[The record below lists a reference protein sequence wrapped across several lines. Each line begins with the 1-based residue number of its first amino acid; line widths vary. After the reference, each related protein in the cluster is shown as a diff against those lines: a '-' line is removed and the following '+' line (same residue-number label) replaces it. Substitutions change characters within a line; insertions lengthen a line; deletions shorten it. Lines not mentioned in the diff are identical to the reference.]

1 MQQVLIHQN
10 RSSHLVVFLGI
21 GFPKI
26 CNKFTGEH
34 PCWSAISKTFKRRF
48 IALTLQHECSPVD
61 LLYIFRTPFPK
72 NTDKLDIYEVEKVLT
87 GLNSLKSKEDKSEVD
102 KLLPVPVDLSKLS
115 GVEENDVINKR
126 YKNAMIKMIKCRK
139 IKDKMLRSKVSKI
152 NT

>member
-1 MQQVLIHQN
+1 MNVFRNKIFSRKSKRWIRFIYLYSKSRIKKMQQVLIHQN

-72 NTDKLDIYEVEKVLT
+72 NTSGRLFLLIGLKLDRLSCYL
-87 GLNSLKSKEDKSEVD
+87 SLSFYRLELQS
-102 KLLPVPVDLSKLS
+102 L
-115 GVEENDVINKR
+115 
-126 YKNAMIKMIKCRK
+126 C
-139 IKDKMLRSKVSKI
+139 LRCFKKY
-152 NT
+152 